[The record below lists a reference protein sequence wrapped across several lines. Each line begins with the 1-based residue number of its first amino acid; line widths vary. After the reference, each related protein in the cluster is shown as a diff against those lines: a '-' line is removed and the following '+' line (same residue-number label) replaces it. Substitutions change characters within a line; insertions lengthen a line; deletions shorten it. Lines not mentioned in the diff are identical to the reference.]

1 MHEQCRPGIIFIIPM
16 VLLAS
21 CMVNAFELQGHRGA
35 RGLMP
40 ENTLPGFARALG
52 LGVDVLEMDAA
63 ITADGMVVLSHDPQ
77 LDPALTRGPDGRWIT
92 GRDQII
98 SRLEFAELRRFD
110 VGRIDPASAY
120 AGQFPGQTPV
130 DASPIPSLFEVA
142 ALADKAGNR
151 RVRFNIETK
160 VRPDRRDLT
169 VAPELF
175 ADRLVA
181 AIRDAGIAKRA
192 TVQSFYWRTLDRVR
206 AVAPEIATACLTS
219 ERDWL
224 NNIGR
229 HRGRSPWTGLDVQEF
244 GGSVPELVR
253 AAGCAVWSPHFGE
266 VNDALIDEAHALGL
280 RVIVWTV
287 NAPEDMTRLIQS
299 GVDGVI
305 TDYPDRLRAVMQ
317 SLDMPLPAATPV
329 AAAR

>member
-1 MHEQCRPGIIFIIPM
+1 MHEQRRPGIFFIPPI
-16 VLLAS
+16 LFLAS
-21 CMVNAFELQGHRGA
+21 CLVNAFELQGHRGA

-40 ENTLPGFARALG
+40 ENTLPGFARALS

-63 ITADGMVVLSHDPQ
+63 ITADGVVVLSHDPQ

-92 GRDQII
+92 DDDHVI
-98 SRLEFAELRRFD
+98 SRLEFADLRRFD
-110 VGRIDPASAY
+110 VGRINPASAY
-120 AGQFPGQTPV
+120 AKQFKTQTPA
-130 DASPIPSLFEVA
+130 DGSPVPSLFEVA
-142 ALADKAGNR
+142 ALADRAGNR

-160 VRPDRRDLT
+160 VRPDRPELT

-181 AIRDAGIAKRA
+181 AIRDAGIAQRA

-224 NNIGR
+224 DNIGR
-229 HRGRSPWTGLDVQEF
+229 DRGLSPWTGEDVLKF
-244 GGSVPELVR
+244 GGSVPRLVEG
-253 AAGCAVWSPHFGE
+253 AGCAIWSPHFAE

-287 NAPEDMTRLIQS
+287 NAPNDMTRLIQS
-299 GVDGVI
+299 GVDGII
-305 TDYPDRLRAVMQ
+305 TDYPDRLGAVMQ
-317 SLDMPLPAATPV
+317 SLGMPLPAATPV
-329 AAAR
+329 SVR